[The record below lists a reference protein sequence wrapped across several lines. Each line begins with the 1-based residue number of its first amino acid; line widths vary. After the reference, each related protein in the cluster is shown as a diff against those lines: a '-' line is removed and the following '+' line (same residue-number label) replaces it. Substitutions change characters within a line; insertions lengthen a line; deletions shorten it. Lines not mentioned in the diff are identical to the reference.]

1 MSGDDKPEIIQP
13 PSHLKDK
20 VSITPGGIDLD
31 ALDKAE
37 SIIAGMQDAYLEW
50 VEEDLAK
57 LVALL
62 DKVGSAGGGGRK
74 AVFEE
79 IFSVSHDVKGQG
91 GSFDYPL
98 MTHIGNHL
106 CRFIERI
113 DGEPSEKH
121 IDVVR
126 VHVDAMRMV
135 IARRMSGDGG
145 RVGESLI
152 RGLVAAI
159 DKTTTARPPGT

>member
-13 PSHLKDK
+13 PSQLKDK

-37 SIIAGMQDAYLEW
+37 SIIAGMQDSYLEW
-50 VEEDLAK
+50 VEEDLEK
-57 LVALL
+57 LVALY
-62 DKVGSAGGGGRK
+62 DKAKAAGTGQRK
-74 AVFEE
+74 AIFGD

-98 MTHIGNHL
+98 MTVIGNHL

-113 DGEPSEKH
+113 DGEPSDKH
-121 IDVVR
+121 LDVIK
-126 VHVDAMRMV
+126 VHIDAMRMV
-135 IARRMSGDGG
+135 IAKRMSGEGG
-145 RVGESLI
+145 RIGDGLV
-152 RGLVAAI
+152 RGLIAAI
-159 DKTTTARPPGT
+159 DKTTTAKPT